1 MLFGEVGPSDGL
13 FQIMTNK
20 PPLDSILKSLQKL
33 FHAAWPAENWVGRG
47 VVLAV
52 SGGADSVALTRLF
65 CDICSQ
71 QKSTGNINIA
81 HFNHRLR
88 GAESDEDYRFVES
101 LAKELGCT
109 FFGIRATNEGSLG
122 DSSVEES
129 ARNLRYDFFKNVAN
143 KTGSRFVVT
152 AHHADDQVETV
163 IHRIARGTSV
173 AGLAGIPRERLLDA
187 HTTIVRPLLA
197 ATRSQL
203 HEYLENIGQEFRK
216 DHTNEM
222 LNATRNRIRLNVL
235 PTLREQVHQA
245 AEKSVLKLA
254 QSASEYQQLL
264 LDVALPCFAESC
276 KFDPNKIV
284 VLTDA
289 LSRLRPLVQRQVF
302 MLCWEKMNWK
312 TGDMSYEK
320 WDLLREAVSSEPTEL
335 AAFELPGAIRVFR
348 KGNLLTIQSQKG

>member
-1 MLFGEVGPSDGL
+1 
-13 FQIMTNK
+13 MTSN
-20 PPLDSILKSLQKL
+20 PPLNSIPNSLQKL
-33 FHAAWPAENWVGRG
+33 FYDAWPAVNWVGRS

-71 QKSTGNINIA
+71 QKSTGNIYIA

-88 GAESDEDYRFVES
+88 GAQSDEDYRFVEA
-101 LAKELGCT
+101 LTKELGCS
-109 FFGIRATNEGSLG
+109 FFGMRATNEGSLE
-122 DSSVEES
+122 DSAVEES
-129 ARNLRYDFFKNVAN
+129 ARNLRYDFFKSVAN
-143 KTGSRFVVT
+143 QTGSRFVVT

-187 HTTIVRPLLA
+187 HTTIVRPLLS

-203 HEYLENIGQEFRK
+203 RKYLEHLGQEFRR

-235 PTLREQVHQA
+235 PALREQVHLA
-245 AEKSVLKLA
+245 ADQSILRLA

-264 LDVALPCFAESC
+264 LDVALPCLADSC
-276 KFDPNKIV
+276 KFATNKIV

-289 LSRLRPLVQRQVF
+289 LSKQRPLVQRQVF
-302 MLCWEKMNWK
+302 MLCWKKMNWK
-312 TGDMSYEK
+312 TGDMSHEK
-320 WDLLREAVSSEPTEL
+320 WDLLRDAISSEYTEL

-348 KGNLLTIQSQKG
+348 EGNLLTIQAQKG